1 MKRSQWSRWVKN
13 LESTSLKTAENLNA
27 SNLRFHSKMEKIQG
41 KVPRH
46 QEAEIS
52 LNRIK
57 EVSNRMA
64 KVQTISRKPSSRK
77 VRRVPSTKSGRKI
90 TLRSKTQEL
99 WLEENTRKSKK

>member
-13 LESTSLKTAENLNA
+13 QESTSLKTVENLSA
-27 SNLRFHSKMEKIQG
+27 SNLRFHSKMEKIQS

-64 KVQTISRKPSSRK
+64 KAQTISRKPSSRK
-77 VRRVPSTKSGRKI
+77 ERRVPSTKSGRRI